1 MLYLAVFLSAL
12 TLDFVPIITP
22 PAWTILVFL
31 LLKFHLNPWIA
42 VPASASG
49 STLGRYLM
57 GLCVPKFSKLF
68 LKRDKH
74 EELQF
79 VGRKLSKKLWH
90 SWLFVFVF
98 AVTPLSDT
106 VLFTAASIAK
116 VKPIRIVPPFFF
128 AKLASDAVMLAVG
141 CYTVAS
147 FANRAHGVIPWKGI
161 LAIVFS
167 IVLIGGLVFL
177 DGRALLQ
184 KRKFTFNFNIW
195 K

>member
-1 MLYLAVFLSAL
+1 MLYLAVFLLAL
-12 TLDFVPIITP
+12 TLDFIPVITP

-31 LLKFHLNPWIA
+31 LVKFHLNPWIA

-49 STLGRYLM
+49 STLGRYLIS
-57 GLCVPKFSKLF
+57 LCVPKFSKLF
-68 LKRDKH
+68 LKRNKH

-79 VGRKLSKKLWH
+79 VGKKLSKKLWH
-90 SWLFVFVF
+90 SWLFVFIF

-116 VKPIRIVPPFFF
+116 VKAIRIVPPFFC
-128 AKLASDAVMLAVG
+128 AKLVSDAVMLVVG

-147 FANRAHGVIPWKGI
+147 FANRPHGAFPWKGI
-161 LAIVFS
+161 LTIGFG
-167 IVLIGGLVFL
+167 ILLIAGLIFL

-184 KRKFTFNFNIW
+184 KKKFTFNFNIW

>member
-12 TLDFVPIITP
+12 TLDFIPIIAP

-31 LLKFHLNPWIA
+31 VLKFHLNPWIA

-57 GLCVPKFSKLF
+57 SLCVPKFSKLF
-68 LKRDKH
+68 LKRNKH

-79 VGRKLSKKLWH
+79 VGKKLSKKLWH

-106 VLFTAASIAK
+106 VLFTAGSIAK
-116 VKPIRIVPPFFF
+116 VKPIRIVPPFFC
-128 AKLASDAVMLAVG
+128 AKLVSDAVMLVIG

-147 FANRAHGVIPWKGI
+147 FANRPNGAFPWKGI
-161 LAIVFS
+161 LTIVFG
-167 IVLIGGLVFL
+167 VMLIAGLVFL
-177 DGRALLQ
+177 DGRALLK
-184 KRKFTFNFNIW
+184 KRKFTFNFNIL